1 MQQLPSLAVG
11 EEVIELAQ
19 VLEVV
24 LEEQPAPMVQQVQR
38 QHQQRKRRRIQ
49 VLVEEELV

>member
-1 MQQLPSLAVG
+1 MEQLPSLAVG

-24 LEEQPAPMVQQVQR
+24 LEEQQVQQQR
-38 QHQQRKRRRIQ
+38 QQRKRKRRRIQ
-49 VLVEEELV
+49 VLVEELV

>member
-1 MQQLPSLAVG
+1 LAVG

-24 LEEQPAPMVQQVQR
+24 LEEQPAPMVQQQR
-38 QHQQRKRRRIQ
+38 QHQQRKRRGK
-49 VLVEEELV
+49 VLVEELV